1 MITQYHRLKNM
12 PRKKILVI
20 DDEHSIQLYL
30 AELLKR
36 MHHHDSLASAGK
48 KALELLQTKC
58 FDFVITDIRL
68 PDINGMDILKK
79 IKELRN
85 QPGVILITA
94 YASVENAVA
103 AMKQGAYD
111 YIKKP
116 FSSGSDFQIVIENY
130 FKYNALLHKNP
141 KKIGSTSPDVFLDGF
156 IAESPKMHELVEQI
170 KLIAP
175 TKATVLIQGESG
187 TGKEVIAKA
196 IHLVSD
202 RRDKPFIRTNCAA
215 ITETLIESE
224 LFGHEKG
231 SFTGADRS
239 TKGRFELADQGVL
252 LLDEIS
258 EMNPNLQAKLLR
270 VLQEAEIEK
279 VGNPTPI
286 NVDVRIIATTNRNL
300 MTEIEN
306 GHFREDLYYRLNVV
320 PLFVPPLKEHKDD
333 IIQLVNFFVQ
343 KYTTK
348 NKKTISAIDESALAR
363 LVAYDWPGNV
373 RELENSVERAVII
386 CRGTQLTTADFFPPN
401 RTSNAK
407 SPQPISASISDVER
421 IQILKVLEQQKGNR
435 TRAAKI
441 LGISIRTLRNKLNE
455 YRKNGFT
462 VDDEV

>member
-1 MITQYHRLKNM
+1 M

-36 MHHHDSLASAGK
+36 MQHHVSLASTGK
-48 KALELLQTKC
+48 KALELLQTRC
-58 FDFVITDIRL
+58 FDLVITDIRL
-68 PDINGMDILKK
+68 PDISGMDILKK

-94 YASVENAVA
+94 YASVENAVT

-141 KKIGSTSPDVFLDGF
+141 KKSTTATPDNLLDGL
-156 IAESPKMHELVEQI
+156 IAESKKMRELVEQI

-196 IHLVSD
+196 IHRVSD
-202 RRDKPFIRTNCAA
+202 RSDKPFVRTNCAA
-215 ITETLIESE
+215 ITETLIEST
-224 LFGHEKG
+224 LFGHERG
-231 SFTGADRS
+231 SFTGAERT
-239 TKGRFELADQGVL
+239 TKGLFEMADQGVL

-258 EMNPNLQAKLLR
+258 EINPNLQAKLLR
-270 VLQEAEIEK
+270 VLQEEEIEK

-286 NVDVRIIATTNRNL
+286 KVDVRIIATTNRNL

-333 IIQLVNFFVQ
+333 IIPLINFFIQ
-343 KYTTK
+343 KYIKK
-348 NKKTISAIDESALAR
+348 NKKAISAIDESALAQ
-363 LVAYDWPGNV
+363 LVAYDWPGNI

-386 CRGTQLTTADFFPPN
+386 CRGDKLMTSDFFSPAGN
-401 RTSNAK
+401 SNVK
-407 SPQPISASISDVER
+407 PTQTESSASISDVER

-462 VDDEV
+462 FDDEA